1 MIGPG
6 GGGGGAGLITL
17 PSSMIGPSS
26 NEAPPTSAQPATVT
40 SRVFNA
46 PSPPVPTP
54 NNAPSPPVPTPNNAP
69 SPPVPTPNNAPS
81 PAELRTVLERE
92 TSPPIKDLDRP
103 ATPLSDQQS
112 K

>member
-1 MIGPG
+1 M
-6 GGGGGAGLITL
+6 
-17 PSSMIGPSS
+17 
-26 NEAPPTSAQPATVT
+26 QPATVT

-81 PAELRTVLERE
+81 PAELRAVLERE

-112 K
+112 NNHFYNDDIHCCMCSVKKY